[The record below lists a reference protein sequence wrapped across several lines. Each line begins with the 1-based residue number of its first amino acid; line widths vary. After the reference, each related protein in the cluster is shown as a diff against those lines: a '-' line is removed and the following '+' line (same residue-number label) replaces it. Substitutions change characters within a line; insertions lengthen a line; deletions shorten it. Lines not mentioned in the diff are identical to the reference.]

1 MSKFLRPALGA
12 ALIALSAGS
21 AFAADLPSRKA
32 PPPVAYVAPPPVFT
46 WTGFYVGL
54 NAGAAIGNSRY
65 DWQPFGNS
73 FNQGGVAFTGGG
85 QIGYNWQTGPLVLGL
100 ETDINY
106 RGASN
111 NSNGGLFGATNLGS
125 GYFGTVRGRLGFAMD
140 RVLFYG
146 TGGLAYGNA
155 RFPATSVGIGPAG
168 VMALSRIDNPGTRL
182 GWTAGAGVEYA
193 FTRNW
198 SVKAEYLYVDLGRN
212 SANYVDLFT
221 GAPVALQARNSD
233 HIVRAG
239 LNYRF

>member
-1 MSKFLRPALGA
+1 MP
-12 ALIALSAGS
+12 
-21 AFAADLPSRKA
+21 LPSRKA
-32 PPPVAYVAPPPVFT
+32 PPPVAYVALPPVFT

-54 NAGAAIGNSRY
+54 NGGAAIGNSRY

-106 RGASN
+106 RTARRTIPTAACS
-111 NSNGGLFGATNLGS
+111 ARPIGS

-140 RVLFYG
+140 RDAVLRHG
-146 TGGLAYGNA
+146 RPAYGNA
-155 RFPATSVGIGPAG
+155 RFPATMRRHRASAWRDLRCRDRQSWHAP
-168 VMALSRIDNPGTRL
+168 RL
-182 GWTAGAGVEYA
+182 DLGAGVEYA

-221 GAPVALQARNSD
+221 GAPVALQARQFA
-233 HIVRAG
+233 ILFAQV
-239 LNYRF
+239 

>member
-1 MSKFLRPALGA
+1 MSKFLRPALVA
-12 ALIALSAGS
+12 TFAALSAGT
-21 AFAADLPSRKA
+21 ALAADLPSRKA
-32 PPPVAYVAPPPVFT
+32 PPVAYVEQPPIFT
-46 WTGFYVGL
+46 WTGFYAGL
-54 NAGAAIGNSRY
+54 NAGAAIGDSRY
-65 DWQPFGNS
+65 SWQPFGSS

-111 NSNGGLFGATNLGS
+111 NSNGGVFGASNMGS
-125 GYFGTVRGRLGFAMD
+125 GYFGTVRGRIGYAMD
-140 RVLFYG
+140 RVLVYG

-155 RFPATSVGIGPAG
+155 RFPATSFGFGGPAG
-168 VMALSRIDNPGTRL
+168 VMALSRIDNPGTRI

-193 FTRNW
+193 VTPKW

-212 SANYVDLFT
+212 SANYVDLIS
-221 GAPVALQARNSD
+221 GAPVSLQARNAD

-239 LNYRF
+239 VNYHF